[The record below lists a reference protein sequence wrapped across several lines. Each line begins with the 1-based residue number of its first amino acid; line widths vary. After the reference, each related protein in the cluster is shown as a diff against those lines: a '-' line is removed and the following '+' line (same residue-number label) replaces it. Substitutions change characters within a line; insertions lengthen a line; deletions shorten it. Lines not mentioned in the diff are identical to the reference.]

1 MSLEALY
8 MAKKTLKE
16 LIIDLEQ
23 ELLRL
28 GYTKGSMT
36 FYKSRWQMLLTF
48 AQKQDENYYSER
60 LGIEFIEKQF
70 NILKK
75 NFDRTLSQNEVQNL
89 RIIRMLG
96 DFQIHGTVLRRY
108 YKHKEI
114 LHNPYFIEVINDFK
128 QHCIDKDYSTVTVGH
143 YTKLSA
149 RFLDYIDSQNINSC
163 SKIEITVI
171 NNYIKTLAGYTYK
184 TVEQQ
189 LCSLRAFFKYLHI
202 KELIVTDYSLKIPM
216 VQSRKQTRIP
226 SVWAISDLEK
236 LIAAIDRG
244 NPIGKRDYA
253 IILLACR
260 LGLRVSDIKKLMFE
274 NFHWDNNELVF
285 IQSKTR
291 NVLSLPLTRDV
302 GWAVIDYLK
311 YGRPNVDSPYIF
323 IRHLA
328 PFLPFSEADH
338 LSQMIAKYMRLAH
351 IPISSQKKV
360 GMHSMRHTVASLL
373 LENDTPLP
381 IISDILGHVDTES
394 TSVYLKVDINKL
406 KQCPLGIKEY
416 SIYE

>member
-8 MAKKTLKE
+8 MEKKTLKE

-48 AQKQDENYYSER
+48 AQKRDENYYSER

-75 NFDRTLSQNEVQNL
+75 NFEGTLSQNEVQNL

-96 DFQIHGTVLRRY
+96 DFQLHGTVLRRY

-149 RFLDYIDSQNINSC
+149 RFLDYVDSQNINSC

-189 LCSLRAFFKYLHI
+189 LCSLRAFFKYLHT

-226 SVWAISDLEK
+226 SVWAVSDLEK

-244 NPIGKRDYA
+244 NPMGKRDYA

-260 LGLRVSDIKKLMFE
+260 LGLRV
-274 NFHWDNNELVF
+274 
-285 IQSKTR
+285 R
-291 NVLSLPLTRDV
+291 
-302 GWAVIDYLK
+302 GY
-311 YGRPNVDSPYIF
+311 
-323 IRHLA
+323 
-328 PFLPFSEADH
+328 
-338 LSQMIAKYMRLAH
+338 
-351 IPISSQKKV
+351 
-360 GMHSMRHTVASLL
+360 
-373 LENDTPLP
+373 
-381 IISDILGHVDTES
+381 
-394 TSVYLKVDINKL
+394 
-406 KQCPLGIKEY
+406 
-416 SIYE
+416 